1 MPILMLSLVAA
12 LAAAVAVAAAA
23 AAAATGRCPCHLWA
37 AVARGAGRFSL
48 PSDVGTTE
56 DSNVFQL
63 YVLRSPCTLLSSTRA
78 MLICEGF
85 TALAFTHHRH
95 LA

>member
-1 MPILMLSLVAA
+1 MLSLVAA
-12 LAAAVAVAAAA
+12 VAAAVAVAAA

-56 DSNVFQL
+56 DSDVFQL

-85 TALAFTHHRH
+85 TVPAFTHHRH
-95 LA
+95 LV

>member
-1 MPILMLSLVAA
+1 MPILMPSLVAA
-12 LAAAVAVAAAA
+12 AAAAVALAAA

-56 DSNVFQL
+56 DSDVFQL

-85 TALAFTHHRH
+85 TALVFTHHRH
-95 LA
+95 LV